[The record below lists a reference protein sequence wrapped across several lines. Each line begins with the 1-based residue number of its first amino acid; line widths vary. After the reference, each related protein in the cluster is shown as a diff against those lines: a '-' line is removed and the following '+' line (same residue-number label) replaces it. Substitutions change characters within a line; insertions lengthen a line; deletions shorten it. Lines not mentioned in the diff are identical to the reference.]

1 MKLIECIPNFSEGRR
16 PEVIAAITDAISG
29 VPGVTLLDVNPDKD
43 HNRVVVTFV
52 GEADAVAE
60 AAFRGAQKAAELID
74 MSEHHGE
81 HPRLGATDVVP
92 FVPLGDATMAECVAL
107 AEQVGERIGR
117 ELAIPVYLYEKAART
132 PQRRNLADVR
142 RGEYELLMQEID
154 KPERRPDY
162 GPALAN
168 VKSGGT
174 VVGARPPLVAFN
186 VNLNST
192 DLKAARAIAK
202 AVRESGGGLPSV
214 KALGLMIEAGNHT
227 QISMNLVDFTVTGMH
242 TAMEAIA
249 AEAAKYEIAISG
261 SEIVGKLPVQALLD
275 VATHSLKLTSF
286 SAQQVLEFRLGDPK

>member
-154 KPERRPDY
+154 KPERRPDF

-261 SEIVGKLPVQALLD
+261 SEIVGLLPVQALLD

>member
-1 MKLIECIPNFSEGRR
+1 MRLIECIPNFSEGRR
-16 PEVIAAITDAISG
+16 PEVIVAITDAISAVAG
-29 VPGVTLLDVNPDKD
+29 INLLDVNPDTD

-52 GEADAVAE
+52 GEPDEVAE

-74 MSEHHGE
+74 MREHHGE

-92 FVPLGDATMAECVAL
+92 FVPLGEATMEECIAL
-107 AEQVGERIGR
+107 AEKVGERIGT
-117 ELAIPVYLYEKAART
+117 ELGIPVYLYEKAART
-132 PQRRNLADVR
+132 PERRNLADVR
-142 RGEYELLMQEID
+142 RGEYELLIQDIT

-162 GPALAN
+162 GPAVAN
-168 VKSGGT
+168 LKSGGT

-202 AVRESGGGLPSV
+202 AVRESGGGLPAV

-227 QISMNLVDFTVTGMH
+227 QISMNLVDFSVTGMH

-249 AEAAKYEIAISG
+249 TEAARYGIAIMG
-261 SEIVGKLPVQALLD
+261 SEIIGLLPAQALLD
-275 VATHSLKLTSF
+275 TAVHSLKLARF
-286 SAQQVLEFRLGDPK
+286 STNQVLELRLGGGK

>member
-132 PQRRNLADVR
+132 PERRNLADVR

-154 KPERRPDY
+154 KPERRPDF

-261 SEIVGKLPVQALLD
+261 SEIVGLLPVQALLD